1 MSLRLMLAC
10 AAAGA
15 VAGLL
20 LAPETGASMRSKIS
34 EKLEDAKER
43 WYKVKNSSSE
53 IEELKEVFKS
63 EIAGLKEDTRKRVLE
78 ILESTRITGN
88 HLKAQVLS

>member
-1 MSLRLMLAC
+1 MHLKLII
-10 AAAGA
+10 AAAATGA

-20 LAPETGASMRSKIS
+20 LAPESGSAICNKIS
-34 EKLEDAKER
+34 DKIDDLKER
-43 WYKVKNSSSE
+43 WYKAKSSKSE
-53 IEELKEVFKS
+53 LEELKDVFKN